1 MYSIST
7 AYVDTQ
13 LFDSETFASAL
24 KTNKSPYK
32 VFKHTLVAG
41 NLVLKDRSQSM
52 SSATQSVYQRAWLMD
67 QVILEAW
74 KRYTWANS
82 ENIALV
88 AVGGYGRNEL
98 HPASDVDLMVLLR
111 QIPDDET
118 KQCIEDFLMFLWDI
132 RLEVGHSVRT
142 IEECEKE
149 GGKDITIAT
158 NLMES
163 RLLIGPDD
171 LYQAMQKAVSPSNIW
186 SSKEFFT
193 AKSEEQ
199 ARRHQ
204 KYDDSA
210 YNLEP
215 NIKEGPGG
223 LRDIQT
229 IGWVAKRHFGATTL
243 YDLVKHNFLTEQE
256 FTLLHQAQEFLWQI
270 RCLLHTGAGRRED
283 RLLFDYQRSLATV
296 FGYEDDGVRLG
307 VEKFMKQYYRTV
319 RTVRSLNEMLLQ
331 LFEEMIIYGNVTVR
345 THKINNRF
353 QVRNDFLEVTHNQV
367 FMRYPFALLEV
378 FLIMQQNPSIKGIR
392 ARTIRLIQQSMHLI
406 DKAFRKDLKNR
417 SLFLEIFRHPQGLT
431 HALRRMN
438 SYGVLGAYIPQFGK
452 IVGQMQYDLFHVYT
466 VDQHTLFVIRNLR
479 RLTTHPDELALCSD
493 VKKQL
498 PKLEIIYLAGLFHDI
513 AKGRGG
519 DHSVLGE
526 KDALNFCL
534 NHDLSDY
541 DSRLVAWLV
550 RHHLVMSTTAQRKDI
565 SDPDVIRAFAQ
576 LVQDTEKLNYLY
588 LLTVSDIR
596 ATSPTLW
603 NSWKDSLLANLYRRT
618 HDALRFGA
626 KEGVDRRSRIEKIQG
641 KAYSVLLL
649 NGENNDE
656 DSITHLWE
664 DLGED
669 YFLYS
674 TPEDV
679 AKETQ
684 AILSYDNW
692 DVPLILE
699 RYDQQGSTEFLIYS
713 PDSSYLFAHTIYCLE
728 QQDLNIVDAYVIP
741 TWGEYTISAYKVLE
755 SNGRKISSKER
766 VEQIL
771 HELRQNLSQEATS
784 FCPINRRLSRQL
796 KHFPI
801 PTVINFTQDYINN
814 HTVIAVTTTDRPGV
828 LSSIAQA
835 LMTCQVRIKRAKI
848 ATFGSKVED
857 FFFITDSHG
866 QALFSTEQMEEL
878 RKELFNLL
886 DSDKQ

>member
-7 AYVDTQ
+7 TYVDTQ
-13 LFDSETFASAL
+13 LFDPDTFSSAL
-24 KTNKSPYK
+24 KTNKSTHK
-32 VFKHTLVAG
+32 VFKHALAAG
-41 NLVLKDRSQSM
+41 NVVLKNRSQSM

-74 KRYTWANS
+74 QRYAWPDPQ
-82 ENIALV
+82 NIALI

-98 HPASDVDLMVLLR
+98 HPASDIDLMVLLR
-111 QIPDDET
+111 QEPDDKT

-142 IEECEKE
+142 LEDCKKE
-149 GGKDITIAT
+149 GAADITVAT

-163 RLLIGPDD
+163 RLLVGPDD
-171 LYQAMQKAVSPSNIW
+171 LYQAMQKIVSPSSIW

-193 AKSEEQ
+193 AKLEEQ

-215 NIKEGPGG
+215 NIKETPGG

-256 FTLLHQAQEFLWQI
+256 FALLTEAQEFLWQI
-270 RCLLHTGAGRRED
+270 RCLLHTTANRRED
-283 RLLFDYQRSLATV
+283 RLLFDYQRTLAKI

-319 RTVRSLNEMLLQ
+319 CTVRSLNEMLLQ
-331 LFEEMIIYGNVTVR
+331 LFEETLVYGNVTVR

-353 QVRNDFLEVTHNQV
+353 QVRNDFLEVRHHNV

-378 FLIMQQNPSIKGIR
+378 FLIMQQNPDIKGIR
-392 ARTIRLIQQSMHLI
+392 ASTVRLMQQSMHLI

-438 SYGVLGAYIPQFGK
+438 RYGILGAYIPKFGK

-479 RLTTHPDELALCSD
+479 RLSLFPNELPLCSE
-493 VKKQL
+493 VLKQL
-498 PKLEIIYLAGLFHDI
+498 PKFEILYLAGLFHDI

-534 NHDLSDY
+534 NHGLSDY

-550 RHHLVMSTTAQRKDI
+550 RYHLIMSTTAQRKDI
-565 SDPDVIRAFAQ
+565 SDPDVVRAFAQ
-576 LVQDTEKLNYLY
+576 VVQDIEKLNYLY

-603 NSWKDSLLANLYRRT
+603 NSWKDSLLANLYRKT
-618 HDALRFGA
+618 HNALKFGTT
-626 KEGVDRRSRIEKIQG
+626 EGVDRRTRIEKTQAQ
-641 KAYSVLLL
+641 AYSVLIL
-649 NGENNDE
+649 NDE
-656 DSITHLWE
+656 KYSEEDITHLWE
-664 DLGED
+664 DLGDD
-669 YFLYS
+669 YFLHS
-674 TPEDV
+674 MPEDV
-679 AKETQ
+679 AKETR

-699 RYDQQGSTEFLIYS
+699 RYDRQGSTEFLIYS
-713 PDSSYLFAHTIYCLE
+713 VDSSYLFAHTIYCLE
-728 QQDLNIVDAYVIP
+728 QQDLSIMEAYVIP
-741 TWGEYTISAYKVLE
+741 TRGEYTISAYKVLE
-755 SNGRKISSKER
+755 CNGDKITSKDR
-766 VEQIL
+766 VEHIL
-771 HELRQNLSQEATS
+771 HALRQNLSQEATA
-784 FCPINRRLSRQL
+784 FCPINRRLPRQL

-801 PTVINFTQDYINN
+801 PTEVNFTQDYINN
-814 HTVIAVTTTDRPGV
+814 HTVVAVVTTDRPGV

-835 LMTCQVRIKRAKI
+835 LMICEVRIKRAKI

-857 FFFITDSHG
+857 FFFITDSYG
-866 QALFSTEQMEEL
+866 QALFSTEQMERL
-878 RKELFNLL
+878 RKELLNLL
-886 DSDKQ
+886 DSHT